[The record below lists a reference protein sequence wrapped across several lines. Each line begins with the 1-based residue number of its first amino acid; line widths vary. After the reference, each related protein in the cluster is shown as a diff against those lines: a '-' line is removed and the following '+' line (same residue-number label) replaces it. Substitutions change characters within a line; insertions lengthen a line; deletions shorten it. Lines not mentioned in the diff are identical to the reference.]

1 MLQSVLSCHL
11 KTHTDEKP
19 FECQECD
26 FKCNQKSNLNN
37 HMLTRSSEKP
47 FKCMQCDYACK
58 KAYQSY

>member
-1 MLQSVLSCHL
+1 MCEICGKGFMLQSVLSRHL

-37 HMLTRSSEKP
+37 HMLTRSSEK
-47 FKCMQCDYACK
+47 AI
-58 KAYQSY
+58 